1 MILTSEQNA
10 AVQMVQACPVSILTG
25 GPGTG
30 KTTTCREIL
39 NWADSTGIRVSCCA
53 PSGKAAKRMEEST
66 GRTATTIHRLLE
78 AEAQIGGGFGFT
90 RNASNPIDCGLLV
103 IDETS
108 MVDNSLMAALLRAV
122 PKDSKV
128 LFVGDDSQLPSVQEG
143 AILRDIVQSAT
154 IPHTNLT
161 VIHRNSGD
169 IVRACHGIKRGEMYE
184 PSATLD
190 VDAGLNLRHVECSNP
205 ARIKD
210 IVTELVCDRMPAR
223 GFDPLN
229 DIQVLCATNDK
240 TDISCAALN
249 TALRARLN
257 PMFDADAA
265 TKQAFHAGDKIIN
278 TKNETTKDSFIING
292 DMGFVMEADEK
303 RMICAFSDPERS
315 IPLHQKMNNLL
326 LAYAITVHRFQGSEA
341 PVVIIPVHRSAS
353 FLLTRAWIYTAISRA
368 KLICITVGERAAVHM
383 AIKKDDSNNRITRLK
398 ELLQ

>member
-1 MILTSEQNA
+1 MILTSEQNS

-39 NWADSTGIRVSCCA
+39 NWADSAGMRVSCCA

-66 GRTATTIHRLLE
+66 GRAASTIHKLLE
-78 AEAQIGGGFGFT
+78 AEAQPGGGFGFT
-90 RNASNPIDCGLLV
+90 RGASYPINCDLLV

-108 MVDNSLMAALLRAV
+108 MVDNSLMAALLRAA
-122 PKDSKV
+122 PQNSKV

-143 AILRDIVQSAT
+143 AVLRDIVAAET

-169 IVRACHGIKRGEMYE
+169 IVKACHGIKRGEMYE

-190 VDAGLNLRHVECSNP
+190 VEAGLNLRHIECRNP
-205 ARIKD
+205 TEIKE
-210 IVTELVCDRMPAR
+210 IVTQLVCERMPAR

-229 DIQVLCATNDK
+229 DVQVLCATNDK

-249 TALRARLN
+249 TVLRARLN
-257 PMFDADAA
+257 SAFDPEI
-265 TKQAFHAGDKIIN
+265 KQPFFAGDKIIN

-292 DMGFVMEADEK
+292 DMGFITEADEK

-368 KLICITVGERAAVHM
+368 KKICITVGERAAVQM
-383 AIKKDDSNNRITRLK
+383 AIRKDDSNNRITRLK